1 MNRQRL
7 LPSIVLVVVGGL
19 VGWNSPSMSWAS
31 TGAAVN
37 GSPVGGGLILPNCG
51 SGTVNIS
58 GGKTGAHSIGVS
70 AGCNS
75 SFDAVAWFKRATPYT
90 SSIPSGWQGI
100 SGSISDC
107 SSSVEALPSV
117 GSFFSM
123 LAYNLNG
130 QVIVNTVTPN
140 PPPSSCAWSDTAN
153 GGRIDIW
160 DQAAHLVGN
169 PNAPVWAP
177 GPPTQQAIN
186 GGKKTDGDP
195 VELATG
201 LFIMEKTDLAIPDL
215 MPLTLSRTY
224 RQNDPDS
231 RAFGIGATHPYE
243 NWLTWDDDC
252 SVMQLILPDGARETY
267 TRTSGTDC
275 FTASLV
281 NQTSPTPSLG
291 ATLNWDAA
299 RQLWSLKRK
308 DGRIARFSAMTT
320 YAQLLLMEIEDR
332 NGNRM
337 TMVRDALG
345 RLQAVV
351 SPSGKF
357 VQFTYDASNRITQVM
372 DNAGR
377 TVGYTYD
384 ASGRLWKVTDAA
396 GGVTEYTY
404 DASHRMLTLKDPK
417 NIVYLTNTYDAN
429 GRVATQTQADSTT
442 YQFAYTLDGSGN
454 VTQTDV
460 TDPRGFVRRV
470 TFNSSGYALT
480 DTTAFGQA
488 EAQTL
493 TYVRQAGTNLIL
505 SVTDTLSRKTASTY
519 DSKGNVLTVTR
530 LADTANAVT
539 TTFTYES
546 TYSQVATVTDPLSH
560 TTTFGYDPKGN
571 LTTVTNALSQIT
583 TLTVNPQGQP
593 LTITDPLNNTTT
605 LTYTQGDVTAV
616 TDPLNRTSTRF
627 LDAVGRLLALTDPN
641 QDRTQYEMDALN
653 RLTQLTDALNGQTQ
667 FTYDANGNLL
677 TLSDAKSQVTTYTYN
692 NMDRLA
698 TRKDALLNTETVTYD
713 NNGNVASVTDRKSQ
727 VTTYT
732 YDVLNRRTKAT
743 FQDGTSTN
751 YTYDAGNRIT
761 QVQEKDA
768 SNVVTAT
775 ITRTYDGLDR
785 LTQEVTPQGQVDYT
799 YDTASRRTSMTVAG
813 QTQVTYT
820 YDNANRLT
828 QVQQGTS
835 TVGIGYD
842 IAGRRTSLTLPN
854 ANSLTYAYNAASEL
868 TSLTYKQG
876 TTTLGTLTY
885 SYDAAGNR
893 LITGGTF
900 ARTNLPPALASAT
913 YNANNQ
919 QTAFGTTTET
929 YDLNGN
935 LATSTEAG
943 VTTTYT
949 WNARNQL
956 TGISR
961 TGLTASLTYDSFGRR
976 TGKTINGT
984 TTNFLYDVLNP
995 VQEKNGGTV
1004 TANLLTGLGIDEF
1017 FTRTD
1022 SVGVRALLPDA
1033 LGSTVALAD
1042 NTGALQTQYTYEPF
1056 GVTTQTGATSTSSY
1070 KYTGRE
1076 DDGTGLYYYRA
1087 RYYQPRLQ
1095 RFIAED
1101 PIGFLGGD
1109 VNLYGYVLNNPTRFA
1124 DPLGLWTGA
1133 VGGEIDVGGG
1143 LGGSLNVSAVGDDS
1157 GQLGLSITIGGGG
1170 TGIGASGSLQ
1180 VTGTNATNIQQL
1192 GGGGGQ
1198 ASVNGSA
1205 GLLNING
1212 GVVGG
1217 SGYVGGT
1224 AGIGV
1229 GAGITPVSGNG
1240 LGTYT
1245 WVWCLIN
1252 CKSDPTSSKPDPGK
1266 VPPGRSNRKK

>member
-1 MNRQRL
+1 MKTQRL
-7 LPSIVLVVVGGL
+7 LSSMVLVVVVL
-19 VGWNSPSMSWAS
+19 VGGIGPSLSWAS
-31 TGAAVN
+31 TGGSVN
-37 GSPVGGGLILPNCG
+37 GSAIGGGLLLPNCG
-51 SGTVNIS
+51 IGTINIS
-58 GGKTGAHSIGVS
+58 GGKTGTHTVAVS
-70 AGCNS
+70 TGCNANY
-75 SFDAVAWFKRATPYT
+75 DALAWFKRPTPYT
-90 SSIPSGWQGI
+90 SGIPSGWQGI
-100 SGSISDC
+100 GGTISDC

-123 LAYNLNG
+123 LAYNLNS
-130 QVIVNTVTPN
+130 QVIVNTVSPN
-140 PPPSSCAWSDTAN
+140 PPPFSCAWSDAAN

-169 PNAPVWAP
+169 PNPPWWAP
-177 GPPTQQAIN
+177 GPPTQQAGN
-186 GGKKTDGDP
+186 GDKKNGGDP
-195 VELATG
+195 VELGTG
-201 LFIMEKTDLAIPDL
+201 LFIMEQVDLATPDL
-215 MPLTLSRTY
+215 IPITLTRTY

-243 NWLTWDDDC
+243 NWLTWDDYC

-299 RQLWSLKRK
+299 RQLWRLTHK
-308 DGRIARFSAMTT
+308 DGTTYRFSAITT

-332 NGNRM
+332 NGNRL
-337 TMVRDALG
+337 TMVRDTLG

-351 SPSGKF
+351 SPSGKS
-357 VQFTYDASNRITQVM
+357 VQFTYDASNRITQAM

-377 TVGYTYD
+377 TVSYTYD

-417 NIVYLTNTYDAN
+417 NVVYLTNTYDAN

-442 YQFAYTLDGSGN
+442 FQFAYTLDGSGN

-470 TFNSSGYALT
+470 TFNSGGYALT
-480 DTTAFGQA
+480 DTAAFGQS

-505 SVTDTLSRKTASTY
+505 SVTDTLSRKTAYTY

-539 TTFTYES
+539 TTFTYEP
-546 TYSQVATVTDPLSH
+546 TYSQMATVTDPLSH
-560 TTTFGYDPKGN
+560 TKTFGYDTKGN
-571 LTTVTNALSQIT
+571 LTTITNALSQIT

-593 LTITDPLNNTTT
+593 LTIKDPLNNTTT
-605 LTYTQGDVTAV
+605 LTYTQGDLTAG

-627 LDAVGRLLALTDPN
+627 VDAVGRLLALTDPN

-653 RLTQLTDALNGQTQ
+653 RVTQLTDALNGQTQ
-667 FTYDANGNLL
+667 FTYDANSNLL
-677 TLSDAKSQVTTYTYN
+677 TLSDPKSQVTTYTYN

-698 TRKDALLNTETVTYD
+698 TRKDALLNTETYTYD
-713 NNGNVASVTDRKSQ
+713 NNGNVATVTDRKSQ

-732 YDVLNRRTKAT
+732 YDVLNRRTKVT

-785 LTQEVTPQGQVDYT
+785 LTQEITPQGTVNYT
-799 YDTASRRTSMTVAG
+799 YDNASRRATMTVAG

-835 TVGIGYD
+835 TVTMGYD

-854 ANSLTYAYNAASEL
+854 TNSLTYAYNAASEL
-868 TSLTYKQG
+868 TSVTYKQG
-876 TTTLGTLTY
+876 TTTLGDLTY
-885 SYDAAGNR
+885 TYEAAGNR
-893 LITGGTF
+893 IKTGGTF
-900 ARTNLPPALASAT
+900 ARTNLPPSLTSAT

-984 TTNFLYDVLNP
+984 TTNFLYDGLNP

-1004 TANLLTGLGIDEF
+1004 TANVLTGLGIDEF

-1033 LGSTVALAD
+1033 LGSTIALGD

-1056 GVTTQTGATSTSSY
+1056 GITTQTGAASTSSY

-1076 DDGTGLYYYRA
+1076 DDETGLYYYRA
-1087 RYYQPRLQ
+1087 RYYEPRFQ

-1101 PIGFLGGD
+1101 PIGFHGGD
-1109 VNLYGYVLNNPTRFA
+1109 VNLYGYVGNNPILRT
-1124 DPLGLWTGA
+1124 DPSGQVLPLVPAAILGCAL
-1133 VGGEIDVGGG
+1133 GGG
-1143 LGGSLNVSAVGDDS
+1143 LGASSGALGAKKGYGGYGALVGGAIGCSLGPLIFVFPGGPGYAILTAYLG
-1157 GQLGLSITIGGGG
+1157 GLSGAAIAGAGGANMGAGATGGFIGGGAG
-1170 TGIGASGSLQ
+1170 GLVGGAFGASVGTAISTGIG
-1180 VTGTNATNIQQL
+1180 
-1192 GGGGGQ
+1192 
-1198 ASVNGSA
+1198 SA
-1205 GLLNING
+1205 PG
-1212 GVVGG
+1212 GV
-1217 SGYVGGT
+1217 
-1224 AGIGV
+1224 
-1229 GAGITPVSGNG
+1229 P
-1240 LGTYT
+1240 
-1245 WVWCLIN
+1245 
-1252 CKSDPTSSKPDPGK
+1252 
-1266 VPPGRSNRKK
+1266 